1 VPTDVLDRVLGDP
14 LNVSAAGRTLAS
26 IALDV
31 AHIATQLRA
40 VASSSDWSGAAARSA
55 HTRSATLPP
64 KLDKAHESYAAA
76 AVALCSYARSLE
88 EAQQQSESAIA
99 SASRAGADLSA
110 ARAAQAAASAHDAS
124 AAAAASAAG
133 VSPPP
138 PTAGGY
144 QGSIEDAAARL
155 SRALAL
161 NDQAHELQREA
172 ARVAAR
178 VLHEASHDGIRNASW
193 MHRVTHSVGHWAST
207 HWAAALHEVAK
218 VANVVSALAGLAA
231 LVLAVAGVLFPP
243 LEIAAAVLET
253 VSLVSAAV
261 AGMADTAL
269 AVTGRGSWKSV
280 GIDAI
285 GLAPA
290 GLGKVIT
297 KAAPILRESRLITP
311 RTVVHAS
318 SGDAAKLRSL
328 TMLGHAPGA
337 QYSRVVNVAPD
348 ASDPEWGLT
357 AAHIEKHFLGEEPF
371 SLSQID
377 PGGNVDVWLGHL
389 RDLATRPYTALRNDG
404 IQDIMGTFAKTD
416 GSGRFRLGL
425 RISAKDDGT
434 FDLVTVLTS
443 QRKY

>member
-1 VPTDVLDRVLGDP
+1 LDRVLGDP

-318 SGDAAKLRSL
+318 SGDAVAAGSQAR
-328 TMLGHAPGA
+328 TIN
-337 QYSRVVNVAPD
+337 YSPTDRRAG
-348 ASDPEWGLT
+348 WGLT
-357 AAHIEKHFLGEEPF
+357 PKHLEKHFFGSSEL
-371 SLSQID
+371 SLSTID
-377 PGGNVDVWLGHL
+377 PGGSPEVWVRHL
-389 RDLATRPYTALRNDG
+389 QELATMQPTATLEHG
-404 IQDIMGTFAKTD
+404 IQDVLGRFQKSD
-416 GSGRFRLGL
+416 GSGSFTLGI
-425 RISAKDDGT
+425 RIAPRSDGT
-434 FDLVTVLTS
+434 FDLVTVLTR
-443 QRKY
+443 QADPNV